1 MTPATPFAIVI
12 FLCASQALVG
22 FSSSEVSGSLEEDLE
37 DLSDEACDPSND
49 NSSCIIQGL
58 NTTGHPLSVGCVIT
72 CKNST
77 RHLPN
82 RTECL
87 TLSTAAANAMQSNV
101 NYTCPVGLCFN
112 GQCEPN
118 GLAIGCW
125 HDTPPPNS
133 TSVTTKAPTT
143 TATSASSV

>member
-1 MTPATPFAIVI
+1 MASATPFAIVI
-12 FLCASQALVG
+12 FLCASQALVA
-22 FSSSEVSGSLEEDLE
+22 FSATEETDSSEEEDVSYE
-37 DLSDEACDPSND
+37 YYDPPTD

-72 CKNST
+72 CENYT
-77 RHLPN
+77 LHLPN
-82 RTECL
+82 GTECL
-87 TLSTAAANAMQSNV
+87 SLSTAAADAMQSNV

-112 GQCEPN
+112 GQCQPN

-143 TATSASSV
+143 TTTSGSSM